1 MTEPIEDIRARLTTI
16 ETLFAVGNERV
27 KGELDAIRGDLARVE
42 DRMVTMERF
51 SPVEKIVYGLVGV
64 TLLAVLTALLA
75 RVVAQ

>member
-1 MTEPIEDIRARLTTI
+1 MTEPLDDIRHRLNVI
-16 ETLFAVGNERV
+16 ETQFAVGNERV
-27 KGELDAIRGDLARVE
+27 KGELDAIRSDLARVE

-75 RVVAQ
+75 RVVTQ

>member
-27 KGELDAIRGDLARVE
+27 KGELDAIRGDLTRVE

>member
-16 ETLFAVGNERV
+16 ETLVAVGNERV